1 MLCAQ
6 QHRWVVMRHS
16 ACFFFFFFFITKKIC
31 RAVSGTAKSPRSATT
46 NCAPAMWMSETLYWG
61 ECSTSSLNENTTF
74 SHRQLQQVQIQI
86 RHNTQQERKGHLKHN
101 KSATNWTTWLLKKKI
116 MNGLVAFEGESLP
129 VKRTWQSADG
139 ADEKASRSTLGNHF
153 IPRQWGCLS
162 FPNARLLLC
171 ENLN

>member
-101 KSATNWTTWLLKKKI
+101 KSATNWTTWLLKKKNDEWI
-116 MNGLVAFEGESLP
+116 GGIWGWISSSEEDVTVCWRRWWKGLQIYLGKPFHTEAVRLFKLP
-129 VKRTWQSADG
+129 
-139 ADEKASRSTLGNHF
+139 
-153 IPRQWGCLS
+153 
-162 FPNARLLLC
+162 
-171 ENLN
+171 